1 MLRNRSGRC
10 FALGLAAVAMAAMI
24 GCGEAGDGTE
34 TVRSAIT
41 IDNALSA
48 NALSAN
54 ALSANALSANALSA
68 NALSANA
75 LSANA
80 LTASAL
86 HDPLAR
92 EFLKYVVS
100 CALDDGDGLSIRID
114 GTKYDF
120 PGQLGLAPQWGRP
133 HGSCDGSCQRWVS
146 ACVLARVD
154 AAGVKR
160 IISLRGQNR
169 ALLPDVGELV
179 HYTDREAT
187 YYGNLFVPDQPRF
200 LCLSPGKTS
209 DPRVCGGSMADCPM
223 TVTGSCDDACADD
236 HGPFG
241 SFGNCSDHGR
251 PGHGTL
257 YHEAITVFLPT
268 PSTD

>member
-10 FALGLAAVAMAAMI
+10 FAMGLAPAAAMAVI
-24 GCGEAGDGTE
+24 GCGQAADDTE
-34 TVRSAIT
+34 TVQSAIT
-41 IDNALSA
+41 ID

-100 CALDDGDGLSIRID
+100 CALDDGDGFSMRID
-114 GTKYDF
+114 GTNYDF

-133 HGSCDGSCQRWVS
+133 HGSCDGSCQRW
-146 ACVLARVD
+146 
-154 AAGVKR
+154 
-160 IISLRGQNR
+160 
-169 ALLPDVGELV
+169 
-179 HYTDREAT
+179 
-187 YYGNLFVPDQPRF
+187 
-200 LCLSPGKTS
+200 
-209 DPRVCGGSMADCPM
+209 
-223 TVTGSCDDACADD
+223 
-236 HGPFG
+236 
-241 SFGNCSDHGR
+241 
-251 PGHGTL
+251 
-257 YHEAITVFLPT
+257 
-268 PSTD
+268 

>member
-10 FALGLAAVAMAAMI
+10 FGLGLAAAVLAALV
-24 GCGEAGDGTE
+24 GCGEAGDDTE
-34 TVRSAIT
+34 TVQSAIT

-100 CALDDGDGLSIRID
+100 CALDDGDGFSMRID
-114 GTKYDF
+114 GTNYDF
-120 PGQLGLAPQWGRP
+120 PGQLGLAPQWGRA

-169 ALLPDVGELV
+169 ALLPDLRELL
-179 HYTDREAT
+179 TFTNREAT
-187 YYGNLFVPDQPRF
+187 YYGNVFVRDQPRF
-200 LCLSPGKTS
+200 LCLSPDKTS
-209 DPRVCGGSMADCPM
+209 DPRVCGDSMASCPM
-223 TVTGSCDDACADD
+223 TVVGACDDACADD

-241 SFGNCSDHGR
+241 SFGNCSDQGR
-251 PGHGTL
+251 PGRGTL
-257 YHEAITVFLPT
+257 YHEAITVFLPK